1 MAPKKP
7 KSFDGDDGH
16 TVAPMNV
23 DGMPWYIPAEQ
34 RLERSGS
41 EPEPMG
47 RKERRGM
54 LLGVLAAAF
63 AVAAAFGVVFLLF
76 ILFCTNVWFK

>member
-1 MAPKKP
+1 MARRKR

-23 DGMPWYIPAEQ
+23 DGMPWYIPEDK
-34 RLERSGS
+34 RLPRSGGS
-41 EPEPMG
+41 QEPLD
-47 RKERRGM
+47 RRARRGM

-63 AVAAAFGVVFLLF
+63 LVAAAFGVVYLLF
-76 ILFCTNVWFK
+76 ILFCTNIWFK